1 MAVGLP
7 ALLSRSS
14 SWQGLTAFTSHVASP
29 CLVADADAQEKEKR
43 EEDQE
48 YNGNYQVCFLSLVL
62 VLGIMAGLRIYA
74 KKSNGS
80 GGRKCGKGMRLQS
93 PSEWFMSYIYI

>member
-1 MAVGLP
+1 M
-7 ALLSRSS
+7 
-14 SWQGLTAFTSHVASP
+14 ASP
-29 CLVADADAQEKEKR
+29 CVVADAVHRRRKKR

-48 YNGNYQVCFLSLVL
+48 YNSNYQVFLLSLVM

-80 GGRKCGKGMRLQS
+80 GGRKCGKGVRLQS
-93 PSEWFMSYIYI
+93 PSEWCMSYIHI